1 MDLLAM
7 TPYFWNIDL
16 NTKSKVE
23 ALDRLALDV
32 DVKIRVFSK
41 MAG

>member
-23 ALDRLALDV
+23 SLDHLALDV
-32 DVKIRVFSK
+32 DVLISVFEK
-41 MAG
+41 TA